1 MTFLSNSRSR
11 LGHNSVNNKRQIGNH
26 QTCLEKE
33 GPAQMDFMDP
43 NIFSEQ
49 AHIAVRPYACIVEG
63 CGKSFK
69 TNRILK
75 AHRQVHTAVR
85 PYACIVEG
93 CGKSFKTN
101 RYLKIHQERHAPV
114 RLYACIVE
122 DCGKL
127 FKTNGELRRHHESHA
142 PVRLYA
148 CVVGGCGKS
157 FKTKDRLRKHEQ
169 THATVKPYACIVEG
183 CGKSFKTNR
192 YLKAHHRG
200 HAPVRLYAC
209 VVGGCGKS
217 FKTKDVL
224 RRHQQ
229 THATVK
235 PYACIVEGCGKSF
248 KTDKYLKAHH
258 RGHAPVRLYACV
270 VGGCGKSFKTKN
282 SLRRHQRKCSI
293 KDRHTTSITDYNI
306 MVVKTTASMQS
317 KGWEQVETIGGTST
331 EKEVA
336 AVKVGDKNGTQ
347 VDGPSLV
354 GQPLDLQGHERGLL
368 DSVKSLLEPS
378 EPLEPLDAE
387 MILVEEETEGGGPK
401 NLLPVSL
408 TFEDK
413 SIAGILN
420 EFESVPRQP
429 VDQTSAT
436 KAVNENSNAQ
446 NIVEGVREWF
456 CRAEDTPRMKTRSR
470 ASTTPSAGKKTR
482 FQSLGSGSTK
492 RDGLH
497 GLGPKKK
504 NKKDEIRRPSSN
516 SPSITLATTMAA
528 DADKSVGV
536 GDAVIIQDAA
546 GQVNSVGPKPSR
558 KRNRSL
564 SLVREGR
571 GKPPSVSKTR
581 RSGLYYSRNK
591 SPSGL
596 HPDKN
601 DEINREHPVP
611 RRSARLKPGGLEQ
624 ELHRKGRATQPAK
637 KGSVSLTVETT
648 LEEGGET
655 TVIALG
661 PPSKRRRLEPPSTV
675 LSEKVGNEES
685 VDEGSIVTPTE
696 DLKALNAVLPGAPGT
711 HEIHEA
717 LQKKHG
723 EAAAERDRPKLGNAG
738 SQGKLDD
745 KIVLRVFK
753 LRSLVGAWKT
763 VNNKDD
769 EVTLKE
775 AREKLEET
783 IKQTREEIEELKS
796 SNLAYEAL
804 TCRDEDEIRNSEG
817 ADKDFENRIP
827 ALEDSH
833 RQQLDDLKSAPNAV
847 SSGRSGSHAE
857 KGQEEEK
864 SKTKDLKDELER
876 RKKLESS
883 LRRRP
888 RAAEGRHREIGGSV
902 TSKGRHS
909 VSPEPPFAPEKLN
922 FEFEFRIS
930 NPMLPTSSVEFD
942 AVGDLPEGYRV
953 RTTQSRKEHY
963 VPWYKRNPT
972 VHLHRSCARNLP
984 SIKGK
989 VEVFEADG
997 SQCSSAKHKI
1007 DLRGRTIKRG
1017 DMTFNEF
1024 IGLNPDQFRPV
1035 SIQGCSKVAFKK
1047 FEKSRR
1053 TRGLRRHAVFYKTGR
1068 NVPGELRG

>member
-1 MTFLSNSRSR
+1 MT
-11 LGHNSVNNKRQIGNH
+11 K
-26 QTCLEKE
+26 
-33 GPAQMDFMDP
+33 
-43 NIFSEQ
+43 
-49 AHIAVRPYACIVEG
+49 
-63 CGKSFK
+63 
-69 TNRILK
+69 
-75 AHRQVHTAVR
+75 
-85 PYACIVEG
+85 
-93 CGKSFKTN
+93 
-101 RYLKIHQERHAPV
+101 
-114 RLYACIVE
+114 
-122 DCGKL
+122 
-127 FKTNGELRRHHESHA
+127 
-142 PVRLYA
+142 
-148 CVVGGCGKS
+148 
-157 FKTKDRLRKHEQ
+157 EQ

-183 CGKSFKTNR
+183 CGKSFKIKDG
-192 YLKAHHRG
+192 LKQH
-200 HAPVRLYAC
+200 
-209 VVGGCGKS
+209 
-217 FKTKDVL
+217 
-224 RRHQQ
+224 
-229 THATVK
+229 
-235 PYACIVEGCGKSF
+235 E
-248 KTDKYLKAHH
+248 
-258 RGHAPVRLYACV
+258 
-270 VGGCGKSFKTKN
+270 
-282 SLRRHQRKCSI
+282 RKCSI
-293 KDRHTTSITDYNI
+293 EDRHTTSITDYNI

-317 KGWEQVETIGGTST
+317 KGWERVETIGGTST
-331 EKEVA
+331 GKEVA
-336 AVKVGDKNGTQ
+336 AVEVGDKNGTQ

-387 MILVEEETEGGGPK
+387 VILVEEEIEGGSSES
-401 NLLPVSL
+401 LLPVPP
-408 TFEDK
+408 TFGDK

-420 EFESVPRQP
+420 KFESLPRQP

-446 NIVEGVREWF
+446 NTVEGVREWF

-482 FQSLGSGSTK
+482 CQSLGSGSTK

-504 NKKDEIRRPSSN
+504 SKKDEIRRPSSN
-516 SPSITLATTMAA
+516 SPSITLATTMTA

-536 GDAVIIQDAA
+536 GDAIIIQGAA
-546 GQVNSVGPKPSR
+546 GQMNSVGLEPSR

-564 SLVREGR
+564 SLVREG
-571 GKPPSVSKTR
+571 KPPSVSKAR

-596 HPDKN
+596 HPDEN
-601 DEINREHPVP
+601 GEINREHPVP
-611 RRSARLKPGGLEQ
+611 RRSARLESGGLRQ
-624 ELHRKGRATQPAK
+624 ELHSKGRAAQPAK
-637 KGSVSLTVETT
+637 KGNVSLTVETA
-648 LEEGGET
+648 LEEGDET

-661 PPSKRRRLEPPSTV
+661 PPSKRRRLKPPSAV
-675 LSEKVGNEES
+675 LSEKVGNEELIK
-685 VDEGSIVTPTE
+685 EGPIVRPTE
-696 DLKALNAVLPGAPGT
+696 DLKALNALLPGAPGT

-717 LQKKHG
+717 LQKKYG

-796 SNLAYEAL
+796 SNLAYEAS
-804 TCRDEDEIRNSEG
+804 TCRDEDEIRNPEG

-847 SSGRSGSHAE
+847 SSGQSRSHAGE
-857 KGQEEEK
+857 EREEEK

-876 RKKLESS
+876 HKELESS
-883 LRRRP
+883 LRRHP
-888 RAAEGRHREIGGSV
+888 GAAKGRHQEIEGSV

-909 VSPEPPFAPEKLN
+909 VSPEPPFAPEMLN

-963 VPWYKRNPT
+963 VPWYNRNLT